1 MTIPSITP
9 LPPPPSRSDAPNDFT
24 AKADASLAAQAVMVS
39 EINLTVSAIN
49 DVSADIDQAVI
60 AAADH
65 ATAAA
70 GSAAQ
75 AAGSATA
82 AGQSAIEAHQTALQV
97 GDSVEAAQAAAAAA
111 QSSAGLPAL
120 AGKSRRPL
128 VVSDDEQSALFGRL
142 MSLAGF
148 IDLTLT
154 NAAASGAV
162 ALDLSAACTF
172 DLTLSDNTTLSVTNV
187 PTLNGET
194 LSIIVRIRQGATART
209 LGWWAGITWI
219 NSAGAP
225 AAPAANKLAEFVLTY
240 NGTSWLGR
248 RGASN

>member
-1 MTIPSITP
+1 MTIPSISP
-9 LPPPPSRSDAPNDFT
+9 LPPAPSRSEAASDFT

-49 DVSADIDQAVI
+49 DASVDIDQAVI
-60 AAADH
+60 DAGNH
-65 ATAAA
+65 ATAAGDSATQAAASANAA
-70 GSAAQ
+70 GLSADAAQ
-75 AAGSATA
+75 
-82 AGQSAIEAHQTALQV
+82 QTANQV

-111 QSSAGLPAL
+111 QSSAGLPSL
-120 AGKSRRPL
+120 VGNRRRPL

-142 MSLAGF
+142 MSLASF
-148 IDLTLT
+148 IDLTVT
-154 NAAASGAV
+154 NSAAAGAV

-172 DLTLSDNTTLSVTNV
+172 DLTLSANTTLSVANV
-187 PTLNGET
+187 PALSGET

-219 NSAGAP
+219 NSTGAP
-225 AAPAANKLAEFVLTY
+225 AAPAANKVAEFVLTY
-240 NGTSWLGR
+240 NGASWLGR

>member
-1 MTIPSITP
+1 MNIPVISP
-9 LPPPPSRSDAPNDFT
+9 LPPAPSRSDAPSDFT

-39 EINLTVSAIN
+39 EINTTTAAIN
-49 DVSADIDQAVI
+49 AASLDIDQSVI
-60 AAADH
+60 S
-65 ATAAA
+65 A
-70 GSAAQ
+70 GSHALAALGSADQAAQ
-75 AAGSATA
+75 SAVN
-82 AGQSAIEAHQTALQV
+82 AGQSADAAQLTAGQV
-97 GDSVEAAQAAAAAA
+97 GESVEAAQAAAAAA
-111 QSSAGLPAL
+111 QSAAGLPAL
-120 AGKSRRPL
+120 LGNRRLPL

-142 MSLAGF
+142 MSLSAF
-148 IDLTLT
+148 IDLTVT
-154 NAAASGAV
+154 NSAAAGAV

-172 DLTLSDNTTLSVTNV
+172 DLTLSANTTLSVANL
-187 PTLNGET
+187 PALSGET

-240 NGTSWLGR
+240 NGSSWLGR